1 MLFIPVKVSG
11 LNKGDENMKK
21 ENEVKN
27 LDKVKASIIAIF
39 TAISSFFGV
48 LAIPIYLLLG
58 SNIIDYIT
66 GLMAA
71 KYRGEEITSKRGY
84 QGIAKKV
91 SMWLLV
97 IVGAFVDQ
105 LISYG
110 TATAGIDIHFSFVI
124 ACLVAIWLVCN
135 EIISILE
142 NISDMGVAMPSFLK
156 QIVTKI
162 KTEVETKADA
172 EGNNDKENNPKQ

>member
-1 MLFIPVKVSG
+1 
-11 LNKGDENMKK
+11 
-21 ENEVKN
+21 
-27 LDKVKASIIAIF
+27 
-39 TAISSFFGV
+39 
-48 LAIPIYLLLG
+48 
-58 SNIIDYIT
+58 
-66 GLMAA
+66 MAA

-97 IVGAFVDQ
+97 IVGAFIDQ

-110 TATAGIDIHFSFVI
+110 TSTAGIDIHFSFVVS
-124 ACLVAIWLVCN
+124 CLVDIWLVCN

-156 QIVTKI
+156 KIVTKI
-162 KTEVETKADA
+162 KTEVETKADIDA
-172 EGNNDKENNPKQ
+172 NSSEQDADSQSDKKE